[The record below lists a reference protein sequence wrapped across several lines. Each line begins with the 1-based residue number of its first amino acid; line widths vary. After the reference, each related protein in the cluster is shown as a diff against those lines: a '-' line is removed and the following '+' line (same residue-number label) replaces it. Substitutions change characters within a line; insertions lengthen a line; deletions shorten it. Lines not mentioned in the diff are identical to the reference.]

1 MALVSTLHRQ
11 PLTGYPL
18 RLLPLLQLYW
28 QRCRQRHW
36 RWLARLQRLQRQGEP
51 RPLRLAPLHMD
62 VHPGNVI
69 ATPAGLRL
77 IDWEYAADGD
87 VALELAAICAWA
99 PAQAAAWTEEYAA
112 RTHMDAAVLARQIA
126 RWQPWLQLLMASWYQ
141 LRAEQ
146 SGEATLQQLAQTSW
160 QDI

>member
-1 MALVSTLHRQ
+1 
-11 PLTGYPL
+11 
-18 RLLPLLQLYW
+18 
-28 QRCRQRHW
+28 RHW